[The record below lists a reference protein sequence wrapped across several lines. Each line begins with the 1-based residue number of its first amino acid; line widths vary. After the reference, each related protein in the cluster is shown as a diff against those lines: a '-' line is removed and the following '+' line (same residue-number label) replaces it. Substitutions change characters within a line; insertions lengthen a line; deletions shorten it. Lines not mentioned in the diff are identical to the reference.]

1 MLEGPAACTAAAA
14 RYNGLMRIIVIGY
27 GRVGAQT
34 VRRLSREDHHI
45 TVLDKDR
52 RVLERAARDIR
63 ARVVFGDATDP
74 ELLREAGAEKADVV
88 FALTRD
94 ENTNLMAAQ
103 IAKTLF
109 KVPRVVAVVY
119 DTQRE
124 QSFHA
129 AGIETMA
136 LTVAG
141 AEFLALTLQG
151 VSART
156 ETAFEEVRRV
166 LEERQPA
173 PTAAPLR
180 PTEFQQPCY
189 IIVVGGGKVG
199 YYLARMLL
207 NKGNEV
213 TVIEANPEI
222 YAKVSNQLDCPVLRG
237 DGSTID
243 ILEKAGA
250 NRCNVFVAVT
260 NHDHDNLIACQ
271 MAKLHFGIPKTIAR
285 VKNPKNELVM
295 QKLGVEVTVSST
307 AIISEVIESV
317 VPATRIRTLLNIR
330 TGDLEILEFSLDT
343 NSPVVGRKLK
353 DIVFPKETSI
363 VTVLRNGQAL
373 VPHGDTAFH
382 SQDTVLALAHT
393 TAEPALRKLMLGEQS

>member
-1 MLEGPAACTAAAA
+1 
-14 RYNGLMRIIVIGY
+14 MRIIVIGY
-27 GRVGAQT
+27 GRVGVQT
-34 VRRLSREDHHI
+34 VRRLSLEDHHI
-45 TVLDKDR
+45 TVVDKDR

-74 ELLREAGAEKADVV
+74 DLLREAGAEKADVV

-103 IAKTLF
+103 IARVLF

-141 AEFLALTLQG
+141 AEFLALTLHG

-156 ETAFEEVRRV
+156 ESAFEEVRRV
-166 LEERQPA
+166 LDERQPI
-173 PTAAPLR
+173 PTPVPVRAG
-180 PTEFQQPCY
+180 EFQQPCY
-189 IIVVGGGKVG
+189 ILVVGGGRVG

-213 TVIEANPEI
+213 TLIESHPEV
-222 YAKVSNQLDCPVLRG
+222 YARVSNQLDCPVLRG
-237 DGSTID
+237 DGSTTE

-250 NRCNVFVAVT
+250 NRCHVFVAVT
-260 NHDHDNLIACQ
+260 NHDHHNLIACQ
-271 MAKLHFGIPKTIAR
+271 VAKFHFGIPKTIAR
-285 VKNPKNELVM
+285 VKNPRNEAVM
-295 QKLGVEVTVSST
+295 QKLGVDVTVSST
-307 AIISEVIESV
+307 AIISEEIESV
-317 VPATRIRTLLNIR
+317 VPATGIRTLMNIH
-330 TGDLEILEFSLDT
+330 TGDLEILEFSLDAT
-343 NSPVVGRKLK
+343 SPVVGKKLK
-353 DIVFPKETSI
+353 DIVFPQETSI
-363 VTVLRNGQAL
+363 VTVLRDGQAL
-373 VPHGDTAFH
+373 VPSGDTAFH
-382 SQDTVLALAHT
+382 SHDTVLALAHT
-393 TAEPALRKLMLGEQS
+393 TAETALRKLMLGEPS